1 MSSPSLVALQQLA
14 DLADRFDA
22 ACREGKIPR
31 IEDYLAEAPSSQYD
45 EILGHLLAIEL
56 EIRRANGETP
66 GASEYQARFP
76 AAADVVA
83 CAFLD
88 PGPKPADLAGPS
100 TTTLSATMPIL
111 DGYEVIRFL
120 GSGGFSEVWLAADS
134 NLFDREVALKMI
146 KPRTTADAR
155 ENALRALRG
164 EAELLVNLRHP
175 NVIQIFGWVESNT
188 ETALVL
194 QYISGGSLADRL
206 EREGSLDWK
215 TAARYVADVG
225 EGLQSVHNRG
235 LIHRDVK
242 PANILWDRDNDEA
255 LLTDLGV
262 GARVDRSAR
271 PAGTIPYMAPEAFD
285 GKISPAVDVYA
296 LAATLFTLITG
307 RKPFSGPTIAEYRRQ
322 AEEGLPQGDP
332 RCAGMPEA
340 IERIIR
346 AGLTAQPELRPG
358 LKDFV
363 ATLRTSLNQ
372 LLADSLATT
381 ATITADHVEPTTEP
395 ATDTIP
401 LDGEDEEDK
410 DTEDTEPTTERQTSS
425 SVPAH
430 IHLIVKRQV
439 AHGTFVPVVAS
450 QSRSAVVSRDMTKVP
465 ASPDHVSLRTGD
477 RIRIEIVADR
487 AGHFTVFNI
496 GPTGNLNLL
505 FPEEEPATGGLFT
518 SPLIPANYSIVIR
531 DIEMTPPAG
540 CERLFAVWSRQP
552 LPLPLEKL
560 HSLVEGKE
568 ARYHASRPYVATRD
582 IKRVKQ
588 SLQKIAPEDWHA
600 AVLELKHEA

>member
-1 MSSPSLVALQQLA
+1 MSSPSLVALRQLA

-22 ACREGKIPR
+22 ACRQGQIPR
-31 IEDYLAEAPSSQYD
+31 IEDYLAEAPSSQKD
-45 EILGHLLAIEL
+45 DVLSHLLAIEV

-76 AAADVVA
+76 AAAEVVA
-83 CAFLD
+83 RAFFD
-88 PGPKPADLAGPS
+88 PGERLGELTQALKA
-100 TTTLSATMPIL
+100 TLSPTMPML
-111 DGYEVIRFL
+111 EGYEIIRFL

-146 KPRTTADAR
+146 KPHTSAEAR
-155 ENALRALRG
+155 ASALKTLRA

-175 NVIQIFGWVESNT
+175 NVIQIFGWVESDA
-188 ETALVL
+188 EAALVL
-194 QYISGGSLADRL
+194 QYIPGGSLADRL
-206 EREGSLDWK
+206 EREGPLDWK

-225 EGLQSVHNRG
+225 EGLQSVHSRG
-235 LIHRDVK
+235 LVHRDVK

-262 GARVDRSAR
+262 GARVDRSAP

-285 GKISPAVDVYA
+285 GKISPAIDVYA

-322 AEEGLPQGDP
+322 TEAGLPPGDP
-332 RCAGMPEA
+332 RCAAMPEA
-340 IERIIR
+340 IEQIIR
-346 AGLTAQPELRPG
+346 AGLTAEPERRPG
-358 LKDFV
+358 LRDFV

-381 ATITADHVEPTTEP
+381 ARIIADHVEPTTEP
-395 ATDTIP
+395 ATGSIP
-401 LDGEDEEDK
+401 SDHGVEEN
-410 DTEDTEPTTERQTSS
+410 DTEPTTERQTPA
-425 SVPAH
+425 SVPPH

-439 AHGTFVPVVAS
+439 GHGAFVPLVAAHS
-450 QSRSAVVSRDMTKVP
+450 PSSLVSRDMTKVP
-465 ASPDHVSLRTGD
+465 ASPDQVSLRTGD

-487 AGHFTVFNI
+487 AGHFSVFNI

-505 FPEEEPATGGLFT
+505 FPEEEPAAGGVFT

-568 ARYHASRPYVATRD
+568 SKYHASRPYVATRD

-588 SLQKIAPEDWHA
+588 SLQKIAPADWHA